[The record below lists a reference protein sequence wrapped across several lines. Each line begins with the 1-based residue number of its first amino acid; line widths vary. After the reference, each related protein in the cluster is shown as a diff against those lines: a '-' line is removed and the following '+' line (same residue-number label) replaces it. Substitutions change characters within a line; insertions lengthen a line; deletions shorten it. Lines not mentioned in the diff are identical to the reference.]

1 MPLESVR
8 ESLPISTEEQSCAWG
23 PGRFPWHMAFQY
35 DPEWAQWKMS
45 FSPQESSSVKVDS
58 KNENNASE
66 ATETSTPM
74 NDTYRQAF
82 PPTLSSQRSDATQK
96 AHGVSHA
103 AGERQINLFWDHWR
117 LKQMPLRGSGTT
129 AVEVEKEAARGGRSY
144 GDAQANGSSETYPS
158 HLLISLP

>member
-1 MPLESVR
+1 MV
-8 ESLPISTEEQSCAWG
+8 
-23 PGRFPWHMAFQY
+23 FQY

-45 FSPQESSSVKVDS
+45 FSPQESSSVEVDS
-58 KNENNASE
+58 KNDSHASE
-66 ATETSTPM
+66 ATKSSTPT
-74 NDTYRQAF
+74 NDAYRPAL
-82 PPTLSSQRSDATQK
+82 PPTSSQRSEAIQK
-96 AHGVSHA
+96 TTAASDA
-103 AGERQINLFWDHWR
+103 AGEKQINLFWDHWR